1 MSSGRRQSNAERGGT
16 CKPRAA
22 RADQRWRTRGARPSA
37 RRNQRS
43 EARVERAHSG
53 RAKSGTQTKTLMAAL
68 QRRALVRRSS
78 PAGDAASEDHVE
90 GGRARRDA
98 QAAARAVSKG
108 SRQPPRDP
116 SGLARTDADTLHVV
130 RADHAYTATARRR
143 RRSCIAPE
151 GKRRAA
157 PGLRAKKARRPSI
170 RQQHDDGGRGA

>member
-22 RADQRWRTRGARPSA
+22 RAPAVADAWREAISSPQPAERSACGTRAERP
-37 RRNQRS
+37 R
-43 EARVERAHSG
+43 EVGH
-53 RAKSGTQTKTLMAAL
+53 TKTLMAAL